1 MKFKQ
6 EENIPLYLK
15 TAFSIKYETV
25 NTCIL
30 DWLSGF

>member
-25 NTCIL
+25 NIL